1 MHAAH
6 LEAPVH
12 RQLFRPTEA
21 HPAPERSA
29 YRAQE
34 RTPSRQRRQR
44 RYPARGPRGTRT
56 PDILGVNEALYQL
69 SYRSIRGTSPAQAS
83 PTFAVPD
90 PSLTILWRDSIVSRT
105 FCIRQPGDWLPI
117 LLGQELQVSRCCS
130 TVGAPAPC
138 LHFQTSRD
146 VGKSG
151 HDESVSHPHHDRKW
165 RGL

>member
-1 MHAAH
+1 MHAAR

-69 SYRSIRGTSPAQAS
+69 SYKSIGCPALAVRRILVACDCLFLGRSSLCPVPSAGLALARLTRIRHPGPISAYTR
-83 PTFAVPD
+83 
-90 PSLTILWRDSIVSRT
+90 RDSIVSQLFR
-105 FCIRQPGDWLPI
+105 I
-117 LLGQELQVSRCCS
+117 
-130 TVGAPAPC
+130 
-138 LHFQTSRD
+138 
-146 VGKSG
+146 
-151 HDESVSHPHHDRKW
+151 
-165 RGL
+165 